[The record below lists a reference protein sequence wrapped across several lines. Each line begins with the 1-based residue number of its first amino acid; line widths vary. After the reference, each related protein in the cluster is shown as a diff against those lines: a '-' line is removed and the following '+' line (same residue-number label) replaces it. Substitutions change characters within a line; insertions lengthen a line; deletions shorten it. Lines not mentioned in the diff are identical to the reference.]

1 MRRTLERAAALL
13 GLVGGAAL
21 LGVMATMMITVVGNA
36 FGAPLLGDSEIVELL
51 GGIAVFAFLPYCQLR
66 GANVFVDFFTKP
78 LPDRAKAWLD
88 AAMNLVFAAVAV
100 ILTWRLVEGG
110 IGVYERDKRSM
121 FLQLP
126 DWWAYGVGA
135 VAMLL
140 WIATCLLIAWEG
152 VQRARG
158 RLAPAQESP
167 TGFA

>member
-1 MRRTLERAAALL
+1 VRGTLERAAALL
-13 GLVGGAAL
+13 GLLGGAAL
-21 LGVMATMMITVVGNA
+21 LGAMLTMMVTVVGNA

-78 LPDRAKAWLD
+78 LPERAKAWLD
-88 AAMNLVFAAVAV
+88 AAMHLVFTAVAA

-126 DWWAYGVGA
+126 DWWAYAIGA

-140 WIATCLLIAWEG
+140 WIAACALVAWDS

-158 RLAPAQESP
+158 KAVAARETH